1 MKKAGVRA
9 VLAAAVALSLSA
21 RAVGAPILR
30 SAARALVSAL
40 PVAVFRPAIAA
51 PAMRLKGGGVG
62 QRPWE
67 REKTIPDYYAVLGV
81 APGASDLELR
91 KAHKK
96 MILMY
101 HPDKNAGSKVAQE
114 RFLRVQVRML
124 ARSCARGSLRVS
136 CTRLRRVAPAGGRRA
151 AAPGRKLPSLLMLT
165 GPGKQDAYSVLSQAD
180 VRKEYDQARRG
191 PSNPAGVSTA
201 RKASP
206 VSRRSAHPAASPR
219 AAPVA
224 GQRVPSSARDPVR
237 QQPQRPAREPCP
249 WAQQRAQEAAWE
261 YGGERGAALARA
273 LRRQQKLRQE
283 AAARARA
290 ALRQDKLQHNAPSAG
305 PFSGPGPATPSSRPG
320 AAASMQDDRRGREPG
335 LEDDR
340 ASRAEGLR
348 FDWSKMERVMPFLKE
363 LRQQGA
369 GVRSVHNE
377 EDIMREVIRP
387 DFADVP
393 APSSDVDR
401 FQMSEWDSRREALA
415 HERLREIDRQLSEG
429 LQPVSESVQGVEH
442 DVTGRTAVKEN
453 VRKALR
459 QSLWK
464 EVLPQVLD
472 AAEAPRAIRMVWH
485 SEQTAALD
493 SARLRDLLYSYFS
506 READSILVLSH
517 PISPC
522 ISSRPAPLRAEFAA
536 GEQGTAKGRG
546 DTAAASAFVG
556 GAVLVFSR
564 LGAHPRLAAM
574 LEDCGSGEDGQEV
587 GREVSA
593 LQHVLQVQKLRVA
606 WVLDGDAGNWIRSV
620 MRSAREDHIQDNDEF
635 DWNAAEGET
644 PTNKGRWDRMRRG
657 GREGSAAQCAVGAR
671 GYAGTSA
678 RMGGR
683 DREARNVRRNERDR
697 RRSFD
702 EFMTGG
708 SEGERKDG
716 RQRDARGVKPSC
728 TALPTGVQQAFAEA
742 VQREREREGKVSG
755 RGHVDVSIQGQ
766 RSSAQS
772 HGQRGAERVNDGG
785 RRRGH
790 VKAADGRWNGLAGDS
805 QDATSS
811 DQLQGD
817 WLRDGSLGYAE
828 VRNLARSLD
837 DDGPLN
843 IFRNASAGGS
853 GPGATPESASRRSRR
868 DRWRDMINA
877 RTSGHR
883 NNGDREDGLDH
894 ACPGAKQ
901 QPEGEQEG
909 SVLHGA
915 GDAVS
920 SIARHGRTT
929 ISVLELLE
937 REAMR
942 QPGAGVGAGS
952 RF

>member
-1 MKKAGVRA
+1 
-9 VLAAAVALSLSA
+9 
-21 RAVGAPILR
+21 
-30 SAARALVSAL
+30 
-40 PVAVFRPAIAA
+40 
-51 PAMRLKGGGVG
+51 
-62 QRPWE
+62 
-67 REKTIPDYYAVLGV
+67 
-81 APGASDLELR
+81 
-91 KAHKK
+91 
-96 MILMY
+96 
-101 HPDKNAGSKVAQE
+101 
-114 RFLRVQVRML
+114 
-124 ARSCARGSLRVS
+124 
-136 CTRLRRVAPAGGRRA
+136 
-151 AAPGRKLPSLLMLT
+151 MLT
-165 GPGKQDAYSVLSQAD
+165 GPGEQDAYSVLSQAD
-180 VRKEYDQARRG
+180 VRREYNEARRG

-219 AAPVA
+219 AAPGA
-224 GQRVPSSARDPVR
+224 GQRVPSSARDPAR
-237 QQPQRPAREPCP
+237 QQPQRPAREPGP

-290 ALRQDKLQHNAPSAG
+290 ALRQDKLEDHAPSAG
-305 PFSGPGPATPSSRPG
+305 PFPGPGPATPSSRPG
-320 AAASMQDDRRGREPG
+320 AASMQDDRRGREPG

-340 ASRAEGLR
+340 ASGAEGLR

-363 LRQQGA
+363 IRQQGA
-369 GVRSVHNE
+369 GVRSVRNE
-377 EDIMREVIRP
+377 EEIMREVIRP

-401 FQMSEWDSRREALA
+401 FQMSEWDLRREALA
-415 HERLREIDRQLSEG
+415 HKRLREIDRQLSEG
-429 LQPVSESVQGVEH
+429 LQPVSESVHGVEH
-442 DVTGRTAVKEN
+442 DVMGRTAAEKN
-453 VRKALR
+453 VQKVLR

-472 AAEAPRAIRMVWH
+472 FAEAPRAIRMVWH
-485 SEQTAALD
+485 SDQTVALD
-493 SARLRDLLYSYFS
+493 SAHLRDLLYSYFS
-506 READSILVLSH
+506 READIILVLSH

-522 ISSRPAPLRAEFAA
+522 ISSRPTQLRAESAA

-546 DTAAASAFVG
+546 DTAAAAASAFIG

-564 LGAHPRLAAM
+564 LGAHPRLAAL
-574 LEDCGSGEDGQEV
+574 LEDCGSGEDGQER
-587 GREVSA
+587 GREVNA
-593 LQHVLQVQKLRVA
+593 LQHVLQVQNLRVG
-606 WVLDGDAGNWIRSV
+606 WVLGGDTGHWIRSG
-620 MRSAREDHIQDNDEF
+620 MRSAREDHVHDNDEY
-635 DWNAAEGET
+635 DWNAAEGEK
-644 PTNKGRWDRMRRG
+644 PTNKGRWDRMGRG
-657 GREGSAAQCAVGAR
+657 GREGSTAQCAVGAG

-678 RMGGR
+678 GMGGR
-683 DREARNVRRNERDR
+683 DREARNVRRSERER

-702 EFMTGG
+702 EFMAGG
-708 SEGERKDG
+708 SAGERQEG
-716 RQRDARGVKPSC
+716 RQRDAQGMKQSC

-742 VQREREREGKVSG
+742 VQRERQREGKVSG
-755 RGHVDVSIQGQ
+755 RGHVDVTNQSQ

-772 HGQRGAERVNDGG
+772 HGQRGAEQIDDGG

-790 VKAADGRWNGLAGDS
+790 AKAADGRWNGLAGDS

-843 IFRNASAGGS
+843 IFRNVSAGGS
-853 GPGATPESASRRSRR
+853 GPGGTPESASRSSRR
-868 DRWRDMINA
+868 DRWREMINA

-883 NNGDREDGLDH
+883 NNVDRRDGLGH
-894 ACPGAKQ
+894 AGPGAKH

-909 SVLHGA
+909 SALHGA
-915 GDAVS
+915 GDVVS
-920 SIARHGRTT
+920 SIAHHRRKATM
-929 ISVLELLE
+929 SVLELLE

-942 QPGAGVGAGS
+942 QPGAGMGAGS